1 MPTRLRDLTD
11 TDLQNLNSTKNKYVL
26 RYSAS
31 ADKFVLVTADQVLS
45 TSSEDS
51 DLPDDFV
58 AQVEKEVDV
67 NNITFSGLDGG
78 TF

>member
-1 MPTRLRDLTD
+1 MPTRLRDLTN

-31 ADKFVLVTADQVLS
+31 SDKFDIISTDTIVSAASTA
-45 TSSEDS
+45 
-51 DLPDDFV
+51 LPDSFV
-58 AQVEKEVDV
+58 TQVEQEIDV
-67 NNITFSGLDGG
+67 NKVTFRGLDGG

>member
-11 TDLQNLNSTKNKYVL
+11 TDLQNLNSTKNKYVM

-31 ADKFVLVTADQVLS
+31 ADKFDIISADTIVSASSTNIPDNFVT
-45 TSSEDS
+45 
-51 DLPDDFV
+51 
-58 AQVEKEVDV
+58 QVEEEVDV
-67 NNITFSGLDGG
+67 NNITFAGLDGG

>member
-11 TDLQNLNSTKNKYVL
+11 TDLQNLDSTKNKYVM

-45 TSSEDS
+45 TSSEDN

-58 AQVEKEVDV
+58 TQVEQEVDI
-67 NNITFSGLDGG
+67 NNIVFGIDGG

>member
-11 TDLQNLNSTKNKYVL
+11 TDLQNLNSTKNKYVM

-31 ADKFVLVTADQVLS
+31 ADKFDIIPADTIVSAAS
-45 TSSEDS
+45 TNI
-51 DLPDDFV
+51 PDDFV
-58 AQVEKEVDV
+58 AQVEEEVDV

>member
-11 TDLQNLNSTKNKYVL
+11 TDLQNLNSTKNKYVM

-31 ADKFVLVTADQVLS
+31 SDKFDIVPADTIVSASS
-45 TSSEDS
+45 TNI
-51 DLPDDFV
+51 PDDFV
-58 AQVEKEVDV
+58 AQVEQEVDTAK
-67 NNITFSGLDGG
+67 IGFLGLDGG

>member
-11 TDLQNLNSTKNKYVL
+11 TDLQNLNSTKNKYVM

-31 ADKFVLVTADQVLS
+31 ADKFDIISADTIVSAASTNIPDNFVT
-45 TSSEDS
+45 
-51 DLPDDFV
+51 
-58 AQVEKEVDV
+58 QVEQEVDV
-67 NNITFSGLDGG
+67 NNITFAGLDGG

>member
-11 TDLQNLNSTKNKYVL
+11 TDLQNLNSTKNKYVM

-31 ADKFVLVTADQVLS
+31 ADKFDVTSADTIVSAAS
-45 TSSEDS
+45 TNI
-51 DLPDDFV
+51 PDDFV
-58 AQVEKEVDV
+58 TQVEEEINL
-67 NNITFSGLDGG
+67 NNIAFAGIDGG